1 MNGDVKTEVKLTTE
15 ELEKLQARVPG
26 GEDLDRTVLIRK
38 LLGLPNK
45 IQRLRKKPSSENQKE
60 NQ

>member
-1 MNGDVKTEVKLTTE
+1 MTGDIKTEVKLTLE
-15 ELEKLQARVPG
+15 ELALLQARVPG

-45 IQRLRKKPSSENQKE
+45 IQRPQKQSSTTKKEPQ
-60 NQ
+60 